1 MKNWIAWNYKS
12 RTDEMIELVIE
23 EINDMLKKNNIKID
37 HNFTDNDDWDYY
49 VELKKQKARNK

>member
-37 HNFTDNDDWDYY
+37 YNFTDNDEWDYH

>member
-37 HNFTDNDDWDYY
+37 YNFTDNDDWDYY
-49 VELKKQKARNK
+49 VELNKKESEE